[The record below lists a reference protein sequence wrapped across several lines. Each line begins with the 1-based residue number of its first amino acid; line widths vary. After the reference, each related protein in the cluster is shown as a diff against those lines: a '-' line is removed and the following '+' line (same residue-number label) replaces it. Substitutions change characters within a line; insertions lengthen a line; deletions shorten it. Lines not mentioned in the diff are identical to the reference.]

1 MKRVLISS
9 FFFLM
14 VIGACAMESESQKDN
29 PLIVRVKRKRR
40 DPLLIARGYLT
51 QAFVHKILAT
61 QKMEVT
67 PYALIRGLWNFLV
80 GEGQQDLD
88 AQVKKLEESAHDYPL
103 SHEMLCKL
111 YLKKAQ
117 EIINK
122 EKRAGNE
129 EAKAVARALE
139 DYDLEKLL
147 TCEVE
152 KKDKIPDG
160 LFI

>member
-1 MKRVLISS
+1 MKRFLISS
-9 FFFLM
+9 FFFLT
-14 VIGACAMESESQKDN
+14 VISAGAMESESSKEQ
-29 PLIVRVKRKRR
+29 PLVIRIKRRR

-129 EAKAVARALE
+129 EARAVACALE